1 MTSRCDK
8 RTLRLQKTAQAFWES
23 RWLLRAQENMHMH
36 MGMHISII
44 MLLLTKRFMLLSPFL
59 CFLMWA

>member
-1 MTSRCDK
+1 
-8 RTLRLQKTAQAFWES
+8 
-23 RWLLRAQENMHMH
+23 MH

-44 MLLLTKRFMLLSPFL
+44 MLLTKRFMLLSPFL

>member
-1 MTSRCDK
+1 
-8 RTLRLQKTAQAFWES
+8 
-23 RWLLRAQENMHMH
+23 MH

-44 MLLLTKRFMLLSPFL
+44 MLLLINRFMLLSPFL

>member
-1 MTSRCDK
+1 
-8 RTLRLQKTAQAFWES
+8 
-23 RWLLRAQENMHMH
+23 MHMH

-44 MLLLTKRFMLLSPFL
+44 MLLLTKRFILLSPFL

>member
-1 MTSRCDK
+1 
-8 RTLRLQKTAQAFWES
+8 
-23 RWLLRAQENMHMH
+23 MH

-59 CFLMWA
+59 CFLMWAYYTHALHLSTWFFRFCHFF

>member
-1 MTSRCDK
+1 
-8 RTLRLQKTAQAFWES
+8 
-23 RWLLRAQENMHMH
+23 MH

-44 MLLLTKRFMLLSPFL
+44 MLLLKNRFMLLSPFL

>member
-1 MTSRCDK
+1 
-8 RTLRLQKTAQAFWES
+8 
-23 RWLLRAQENMHMH
+23 MH

-44 MLLLTKRFMLLSPFL
+44 MLLLTKRVMLLSPFL

>member
-1 MTSRCDK
+1 
-8 RTLRLQKTAQAFWES
+8 
-23 RWLLRAQENMHMH
+23 MH

-59 CFLMWA
+59 YFLMWA